1 MWRNKIIQWKKKF
14 HEITKWT
21 LFVFACNYGHKY
33 VVKLFLDYLELT
45 IKLNRTTNGGK
56 TAFICACLKG
66 YKDVV
71 KLLSNIEVN
80 VRTNYGWTEASNIE
94 FLTLKLFNFMTYCLL
109 IKV

>member
-1 MWRNKIIQWKKKF
+1 MITRKKEGSSLIVVKKQNNPMKKKF

-80 VRTNYGWTEASNIE
+80 VRTNYG
-94 FLTLKLFNFMTYCLL
+94 
-109 IKV
+109 